1 MTKYLPFFIIL
12 SIVGCAGKSQ
22 KSEQLKNFEF
32 SFKIDTAS
40 IDPGDHL
47 FYLAHGL
54 PRIKLSPD
62 ERYLYYYDD
71 SNIAFDKVDLVENK
85 YAGTIP
91 LDKEGPKG
99 IGSGF
104 DYAINSD
111 GTFAVFTRKS
121 LLHLDE
127 RGDLLTSIPIVD
139 SLFNIDLEKQFFR
152 YADISTD
159 QRYFFGLT
167 SSIRQERYLG
177 WIDRKDSIYR
187 EVKPDSMAY
196 TEGLKIDFGGLSIT
210 NGKKTEFIDKKI
222 ILFHDDGIDIYS
234 LDPQNGDWEF
244 RDNNPKLVEK
254 RKSGNFPKKG
264 EIEDAAKIL
273 ELKNLEVNY
282 QPLVYD
288 TKNKRYYR
296 VASKKRENQARGT
309 VSDQF
314 LLIFSED
321 FDLIHEEDFSDFPI
335 ALGRYFIRDGNFWM
349 RNNDTEELEFFVFD
363 FQLKEK

>member
-1 MTKYLPFFIIL
+1 MTKYLTFFIIL
-12 SIVGCAGKSQ
+12 FIFSCGNKSQ
-22 KSEQLKNFEF
+22 ESEQLKKFEF
-32 SFKIDTAS
+32 SFNIDTVS
-40 IDPGDHL
+40 IDPGEHL

-54 PRIKLSPD
+54 PRIKLAPD

-71 SNIAFDKVDLVENK
+71 YNTTLEKVDLMENK

-111 GTFAVFTRKS
+111 GTFAVLTRKS

-127 RGDLLTSIPIVD
+127 KGDLLTSIPIVD

-196 TEGLKIDFGGLSIT
+196 TEDLKIDFGGLSIT
-210 NGKKTEFIDKKI
+210 SGKKAEFLDKKI

-244 RDNNPKLVEK
+244 HDNNPMLVEN
-254 RKSGNFPKKG
+254 RKPGNYPKSG
-264 EIEDAAKIL
+264 EIEDVTDIL
-273 ELKNLEVNY
+273 EQKNLEVNY

-288 TKNKRYYR
+288 ATNNRYYR
-296 VASKKRENQARGT
+296 VASKRRENQARGT

-335 ALGRYFIRDGNFWM
+335 ALGRYFIREGKFWM

-363 FQLKEK
+363 FELK

>member
-1 MTKYLPFFIIL
+1 MTKYLSIFIIL
-12 SIVGCAGKSQ
+12 SIVGCNGNRQ
-22 KSEQLKNFEF
+22 KGDLVKEFEF
-32 SFKIDTAS
+32 SYNVDTVS

-62 ERYLYYYDD
+62 ERYLFYYDD
-71 SNIAFDKVDLVENK
+71 YNSTLEKVDLVENK

-104 DYAINSD
+104 DYAINAD
-111 GTFAVFTRKS
+111 ETFAVFTRKS

-127 RGDLLTSIPIVD
+127 NGELLSSIPIVD
-139 SLFNIDLEKQFFR
+139 SLFEIDLEKQFFR

-159 QRYFFGLT
+159 QQYFFGLKPST
-167 SSIRQERYLG
+167 RQEPYLG

-196 TEGLKIDFGGLSIT
+196 TEGLKIDLGIMSISGIKEVKFL
-210 NGKKTEFIDKKI
+210 NNKI
-222 ILFHDDGIDIYS
+222 LLFHDDGIDIYS
-234 LDPQNGDWEF
+234 LDPKNGDWDF
-244 RDNNPKLVEK
+244 HDNNPKLVEK
-254 RKSGNFPKKG
+254 RKPGNYPKSG
-264 EIEDAAKIL
+264 EIEDGAKIL

-296 VASKKRENQARGT
+296 VASKRRENQARGT
-309 VSDQF
+309 VSDKF

-335 ALGRYFIRDGNFWM
+335 ALGRYFIREGKFWM
-349 RNNDTEELEFFVFD
+349 RNNGTEELEFLIFD
-363 FQLKEK
+363 FELK